1 MHEPKGGSLRCVP
14 LPVQLQVDPERH
26 PRLGIAQLDL
36 GRLHARRRE
45 ADDNVGPPV
54 IGDGVSDQHV
64 PQFAPPRDVSLS
76 FAREEAAS
84 THQRY
89 GLLSRPQWSFF
100 SFVSNIPASMLRRGL
115 GVAAVLLVFAAPA
128 RAGTLGL
135 AEVRSADG
143 TLIGKAGAGAYA
155 YPADG
160 SILRIGSSRADAARV
175 DLRDVSMFNGRITVR
190 RLVVPSRGLGGA
202 RIDGLVVDGTGYVVG
217 PNAIIP
223 LDGGSYVVALQEAV
237 SPGRTGSGLV
247 GLRAFVSD
255 PSLGLAPGTQL
266 LVGLARA
273 AHPDSSTSRAAA
285 VLGLPQLPA
294 AQASMSGVPTFLA
307 RDILPPTNTLG
318 GQAVA
323 LAYRYLGVPY
333 VWGGESPS
341 GFDCS
346 GLTMY
351 VYGQLGIKL
360 GHYTGFQYYAGLR
373 VPRDELEPGDL
384 VFFHANSAGVPGH
397 EGMYIGNGSFIH
409 APHTG
414 DVVRISSLFETRYAL
429 AYVGAVRPY
438 AAGAAPASLSTWTSL
453 SG

>member
-1 MHEPKGGSLRCVP
+1 
-14 LPVQLQVDPERH
+14 
-26 PRLGIAQLDL
+26 
-36 GRLHARRRE
+36 
-45 ADDNVGPPV
+45 
-54 IGDGVSDQHV
+54 
-64 PQFAPPRDVSLS
+64 
-76 FAREEAAS
+76 
-84 THQRY
+84 
-89 GLLSRPQWSFF
+89 
-100 SFVSNIPASMLRRGL
+100 MLRRGL

-128 RAGTLGL
+128 AAAGTLGP

-160 SILRIGSSRADAARV
+160 SVLRIGSSRATAARV
-175 DLRDVSMFNGRITVR
+175 VLQDVSMFNGRVTVR
-190 RLVVPSRGLGGA
+190 RLVVPARGLAGA
-202 RIDGLVVDGTGYVVG
+202 RVEGLVVDGTSYVVG

-223 LDGGSYVVALQEAV
+223 LHGGSYIVALQEAV

-247 GLRAFVSD
+247 ALRAFVSD

-273 AHPDSSTSRAAA
+273 AHPDSGTSRAAA

-294 AQASMSGVPTFLA
+294 AQASMSGVPTFLEPE
-307 RDILPPTNTLG
+307 ILPSNATLG

-323 LAYRYLGVPY
+323 LAYRFLGVPY
-333 VWGGESPS
+333 VWGGDSPA

-373 VPRDELEPGDL
+373 VPRDQLQPGDL
-384 VFFHANSAGVPGH
+384 VFFRANSAGVPQH
-397 EGMYIGNGSFIH
+397 EGMYIGNGSFIQ

-414 DVVRISSLFETRYAL
+414 DVVKVSSLFEARYAL

-438 AAGAAPASLSTWTSL
+438 AAGTGSSLPSSSPSSWTSA

>member
-1 MHEPKGGSLRCVP
+1 
-14 LPVQLQVDPERH
+14 
-26 PRLGIAQLDL
+26 
-36 GRLHARRRE
+36 
-45 ADDNVGPPV
+45 
-54 IGDGVSDQHV
+54 
-64 PQFAPPRDVSLS
+64 
-76 FAREEAAS
+76 
-84 THQRY
+84 
-89 GLLSRPQWSFF
+89 
-100 SFVSNIPASMLRRGL
+100 MLRRGL
-115 GVAAVLLVFAAPA
+115 GVAAVLLVMAAPA

-135 AEVRSADG
+135 AEVRSSDG
-143 TLIGKAGAGAYA
+143 TLIGKAGSGAYA
-155 YPADG
+155 FPSDG
-160 SILRIGSSRADAARV
+160 SVLRIGSSRTTAAFV
-175 DLRDVSMFNGRITVR
+175 ELRDVSMFNGRVTIK
-190 RLVVPSRGLGGA
+190 RLVVPARGLVGA
-202 RIDGLVVDGTGYVVG
+202 HIDGLVVDGTSYVVG

-223 LDGGSYVVALQEAV
+223 LDGGSYLVALQEAV

-247 GLRAFVSD
+247 GVRAFVSD

-273 AHPDSSTSRAAA
+273 AHPDTATSRAAA

-294 AQASMSGVPTFLA
+294 AQASLAGVPTFLA
-307 RDILPPTNTLG
+307 QSAILPPTNTLG

-323 LAYRYLGVPY
+323 LAYQFLGVPY
-333 VWGGESPS
+333 VWGGDTPM

-360 GHYTGFQYYAGLR
+360 GHFTGFQYYAGLR
-373 VPRDELEPGDL
+373 VSRNQLQAGDL
-384 VFFHANSAGVPGH
+384 VFFRANSAGVPQH

-429 AYVGAVRPY
+429 SYVGAVRPY
-438 AAGAAPASLSTWTSL
+438 AAGASSSSLSSSPTWTSV

>member
-1 MHEPKGGSLRCVP
+1 
-14 LPVQLQVDPERH
+14 
-26 PRLGIAQLDL
+26 
-36 GRLHARRRE
+36 
-45 ADDNVGPPV
+45 
-54 IGDGVSDQHV
+54 
-64 PQFAPPRDVSLS
+64 
-76 FAREEAAS
+76 
-84 THQRY
+84 
-89 GLLSRPQWSFF
+89 
-100 SFVSNIPASMLRRGL
+100 MLRRGL
-115 GVAAVLLVFAAPA
+115 GLAALLLVFAAPA
-128 RAGTLGL
+128 HGAGTLGL
-135 AEVRSADG
+135 AEVRSSDG
-143 TLIGKAGAGAYA
+143 TLIGKAGGGAYA

-160 SILRIGSSRADAARV
+160 SVLRIGSSRANAARV
-175 DLRDVSMFNGRITVR
+175 ELRDISMFNGRVTVR
-190 RLVVPSRGLGGA
+190 RLVVPARGLAGA
-202 RIDGLVVDGTGYVVG
+202 SVQGLVVDGTSYVVG
-217 PNAIIP
+217 PNALIP
-223 LDGGSYVVALQEAV
+223 LDGGSYIVALQEAV

-273 AHPDSSTSRAAA
+273 AHPDSSTSKAAA

-294 AQASMSGVPTFLA
+294 AQASLAGVPTFLEP
-307 RDILPPTNTLG
+307 DILPPTNTLG

-323 LAYRYLGVPY
+323 LAYRFLGVPY

-373 VPRDELEPGDL
+373 VTRDQLEPGDL
-384 VFFHANSAGVPGH
+384 VFFHANSAGVPQH

-414 DVVRISSLFETRYAL
+414 DVVKISSLFDTRYAL
-429 AYVGAVRPY
+429 AYLGAVRPY
-438 AAGAAPASLSTWTSL
+438 AAGMKSSTLPSWESV

>member
-1 MHEPKGGSLRCVP
+1 
-14 LPVQLQVDPERH
+14 
-26 PRLGIAQLDL
+26 
-36 GRLHARRRE
+36 
-45 ADDNVGPPV
+45 
-54 IGDGVSDQHV
+54 
-64 PQFAPPRDVSLS
+64 
-76 FAREEAAS
+76 
-84 THQRY
+84 
-89 GLLSRPQWSFF
+89 
-100 SFVSNIPASMLRRGL
+100 MLRRGL
-115 GVAAVLLVFAAPA
+115 GVAALLLVFAAPA
-128 RAGTLGL
+128 HGAGTLGL

-143 TLIGKAGAGAYA
+143 TLIGKANSGAYA

-160 SILRIGSSRADAARV
+160 SVLRIGSSRANAARV
-175 DLRDVSMFNGRITVR
+175 ELRDISMFNGRVTVR
-190 RLVVPSRGLGGA
+190 RLVVPARGLAGA
-202 RIDGLVVDGTGYVVG
+202 SVQGLVVDGTSYVVG
-217 PNAIIP
+217 PNALIP
-223 LDGGSYVVALQEAV
+223 LDGGSYIVALQEAV

-273 AHPDSSTSRAAA
+273 AHPDSSTSKAAA

-294 AQASMSGVPTFLA
+294 AEASLAGVPTFLEPN
-307 RDILPPTNTLG
+307 ILPPTNTLG

-373 VPRDELEPGDL
+373 VTRDQLEPGDL
-384 VFFHANSAGVPGH
+384 VFFHANSAGVPQH

-414 DVVRISSLFETRYAL
+414 DVVKISSLFDTRYAL
-429 AYVGAVRPY
+429 AYLGAVRPY
-438 AAGAAPASLSTWTSL
+438 AAGMTSSTLPSWESV